1 MTQQE
6 TRKTR
11 KNSLPRKLAWVA
23 GTLLVAGIALYLT
36 VTSSV
41 FIRKIV
47 LPRIGTMLNANI
59 TATQVSLSPFS
70 QLTARGLSVSTGT
83 TNTVIAIDELRVR
96 YDLMSILGGT
106 IDASEV
112 SLIAPRI
119 HIVSYADHTT
129 NLDPL
134 LGGSTSETTQ
144 PPGKPLILRLQNLAI
159 KNGSITIQ
167 IQDPDQSWQQLTL
180 TSLEVGVD
188 RVQTGGDPTQI
199 TLSTGLD
206 WNGPTAKATADSLVA
221 RITGAFNLVLDANL
235 LPKSLRG
242 DTRLDVARATGAF
255 AELAGLSGSLG
266 TEWTP
271 SEIKSLN
278 LLFERSGTRLGTIS
292 VSGPFDPQTSQG
304 SLSLAVD
311 LPDRQILALA
321 GASAGIVLTDGSF
334 RTTNVVELTES
345 GNAIA
350 VTGGLAGDRLTM
362 SMQTAAA
369 PPLNL
374 RAAYTLKVNLNQQLA
389 TVQQLRLDGTTG
401 TDPLVSLL
409 LQEPMSLSWGTSA
422 QTVPDATLQFT
433 LNRLNLDSW
442 RSLLGTNFPTG
453 IASAKATLRTGQ
465 NGRELSA
472 ELSAQLEDL
481 GIDIGTNRLSGAR
494 MALRTTGTVRDLT
507 EVSLNSFQAEIT
519 HGTQSLFKTTG
530 NLQYSVTSGDL
541 SLTNQIDAAIASLLK
556 WIPIEGLTL
565 SNGHL
570 QAHSTVRQSGS
581 IQTAVGRIA
590 FDNLTGTSSGIALEN
605 LTTSIDYEVAL
616 TSNQIQIKKI
626 AIDLAHRNS
635 PAGAITLTGEVQR
648 TNNAAQVN
656 FRIADLNQQLL
667 APVLAAALAPS
678 HLTSAS
684 LHSTGTAVYNPNGS
698 SEINAKLTVE
708 NLVLQEPNK
717 PASDPIQTQ
726 IELAGSMEGQ
736 QIDLQKLNL
745 AFTPTA
751 RAENKLQV
759 SGRLNLDLANSTSN
773 QIQLRAQSI
782 DLTSLYNAFQGT
794 ETPAPANQPTPP
806 IAATTPAPGSSTG
819 LPIKQLTANVQIQ
832 SLFLREIA
840 ITNLVV
846 NTGITNNL
854 VTLAPVQLSLNGA
867 PVSATVKLD
876 LGAPEMIYDV
886 TFQADRVPIEPLA
899 NSFAASDP
907 GQLQGEFITKARV
920 QGTGFTGVSLQ
931 KSLEGQVSLS
941 LTNINLQLAGPKTK
955 RILEPIALV
964 LRIPELTQ
972 SPINWIAF
980 GADLGNGQIAVNRF
994 GALSHALHAEGQGTI
1009 QISEVLTNSPI
1020 NIPIQIDL
1028 RRSLAAKSKLL
1039 PPNTPPEAAYV
1050 PLPQF
1055 AKITGTLGEP
1065 TTEINKL
1072 VISGL
1077 LLRSAANIP
1086 KLGNDTGNVLQ
1097 GLGNLLGGQTS
1108 GGTSTNTPAVPDAK
1122 TATPT
1127 NQTQTL
1133 NPLDFLKLIPRKNP

>member
-1 MTQQE
+1 MTPQE
-6 TRKTR
+6 TPKLRKT
-11 KNSLPRKLAWVA
+11 SLPRKLAWIA
-23 GTLLVAGIALYLT
+23 GTLFVAVIALYLT

-41 FIRKIV
+41 FLTKVV
-47 LPRIGTMLNANI
+47 LPRVGAMLNANI

-83 TNTVIAIDELRVR
+83 TNTVFAVDELRVR

-112 SLIAPRI
+112 SLVAPRI
-119 HIVSYADHTT
+119 YLVSYADHTT

-134 LGGSTSETTQ
+134 LAGSTPETAP

-159 KNGSITIQ
+159 KNGSISIQ
-167 IQDPDQSWQQLTL
+167 IQDPDQSWQQITL

-206 WNGPTAKATADSLVA
+206 WNGPGAKTTADSLVA
-221 RITGAFNLVLDANL
+221 RMTGAFNVVLDANL
-235 LPKSLRG
+235 LPTAVRG

-292 VSGPFDPQTSQG
+292 LSGPFDPQTSQG

-321 GASAGIVLTDGSF
+321 GASAGISLTDGNF
-334 RTTNVVELTES
+334 RTTNVVELTEG

-350 VTGGLAGDRLTM
+350 VTGGLAGDRLTV
-362 SMQTAAA
+362 SMQTAEA

-401 TDPLVSLL
+401 TEPLVSLL

-422 QTVPDATLQFT
+422 QAVPDATLQFT

-442 RSLLGTNFPTG
+442 RSLLGTNIPTG

-465 NGRELSA
+465 NGRQLSA

-481 GIDIGTNRLSGAR
+481 GIDIGTNRLTGAR
-494 MALRTTGTVRDLT
+494 FALQSSGTVRDLA
-507 EVSLNSFQAEIT
+507 EVSLNSIQAEIT
-519 HGTQSLFKTTG
+519 QGTQSLFKTTG
-530 NLQYSVTSGDL
+530 NLQYSLASGDL

-556 WIPIEGLTL
+556 WMPVEGLTL
-565 SNGHL
+565 SDGHL
-570 QAHSTVRQSGS
+570 QAHSEVRQSGS
-581 IQTAVGRIA
+581 TQTAVGRINVA
-590 FDNLTGTSSGIALEN
+590 NLRGTSSGIVLEN
-605 LTTSIDYEVAL
+605 LKTSIDYAVAL
-616 TSNQIQIKKI
+616 DPKQIQIKQF
-626 AIDLAHRNS
+626 AVDLAHRNS
-635 PAGAITLTGEVQR
+635 PAGTIRLTGEVQR
-648 TNNAAQVN
+648 TNNAARVTFQ
-656 FRIADLNQQLL
+656 IADLNQQLL
-667 APVLAAALAPS
+667 APVLAQAIAPS
-678 HLTSAS
+678 RLTSAS
-684 LHSTGTAVYNPNGS
+684 IQSTGTALYNPGGS
-698 SEINAKLTVE
+698 SEINASLTVE
-708 NLVLQEPNK
+708 NLVLQEPSK
-717 PASDPIQTQ
+717 PAPDPIQTQ
-726 IELAGSMEGQ
+726 IELTGSMEGQ
-736 QIDLQKLNL
+736 QVDLQKLNL

-759 SGRLNLDLANSTSN
+759 TGRLNMDLLNSTSN

-782 DLTSLYNAFQGT
+782 DLTSLYNAFAGT
-794 ETPAPANQPTPP
+794 ETAAPATQPVPPAAPQTIPGPAPT
-806 IAATTPAPGSSTG
+806 TG
-819 LPIKQLTANVQIQ
+819 LPIKQFTANVQIQ
-832 SLFLREIA
+832 KLFLRDIA

-846 NTGITNNL
+846 HTGITNNQ

-867 PVSATVKLD
+867 PVSATAKLD
-876 LGAPEMIYDV
+876 LGAPEMIYDLM
-886 TFQADRVPIEPLA
+886 FQADRVPIEPLA
-899 NSFAASDP
+899 NSFGASDP
-907 GQLQGEFITKARV
+907 GQLQGELITKTRV
-920 QGTGFTGVSLQ
+920 QGTGFTGASLQ
-931 KSLEGQVSLS
+931 KSLAGQVSLS

-972 SPINWIAF
+972 SPINWIAL
-980 GADLGNGQIAVNRF
+980 GADLGNGQIAVTRL

-1009 QISEVLTNSPI
+1009 QILDVLTNSPI
-1020 NIPIQIDL
+1020 DIPIQIDL

-1039 PPNTPPEAAYV
+1039 PPNTPPDAAYV

-1055 AKITGTLGEP
+1055 AKLTGTLGEP

-1086 KLGNDTGNVLQ
+1086 ELGNDAGNLLQ

-1108 GGTSTNTPAVPDAK
+1108 GGTSTNTPAAPDTK
-1122 TATPT
+1122 TSPT
-1127 NQTQTL
+1127 NNQSI
-1133 NPLDFLKLIPRKNP
+1133 NPLDFLKRLRKTP